1 MKKEEYLAAWKKVRS
16 RGELKRL
23 AKEIDKNSEQRRLL
37 EESLRRQGADIEE
50 EWPAKKL
57 LRLFLD
63 RSAESQVRKNPIHR
77 NEGFICV
84 HCQAD
89 IIKSRGKIRDHCPL
103 CLRGVH
109 LDIIPGDRASKCHG
123 KLVPIA
129 FTLDHGSVRI
139 QYRCM
144 RCTHQYQVD
153 AHPDDQVPLSLSI
166 KDLP

>member
-1 MKKEEYLAAWKKVRS
+1 MKKEEYLAAWKEVRS

-23 AKEIDKNSEQRRLL
+23 AKEIDKNSEQRSLL
-37 EESLRRQGADIEE
+37 EESLRRQGVDIEE

-57 LRLFLD
+57 LRLFLA

-123 KLVPIA
+123 KLVVIA

-139 QYRCM
+139 QYKCM

>member
-23 AKEIDKNSEQRRLL
+23 AKEIDKNSEQRSLL

-139 QYRCM
+139 QYKCM
-144 RCTHQYQVD
+144 RCTHKYQVD